1 MNRSVAWTGSIL
13 LLFGVGLF
21 VYRFWVL
28 GMPLL
33 PTDPEGV
40 WQVEM
45 DVTLRGRGPGAL
57 EAALPSNDS
66 HQIIFDETSS
76 SEGLDLVI
84 DHEGPGRLGV
94 WSGELSGIHR
104 IAYAFR
110 VRLTGERFALASAPV
125 RGEVPKSVTKAYL
138 KSTPETPAASKEV
151 AQRLESLGL
160 PPSDDPSG
168 RLRTI
173 FAFVDHQITTVDE
186 GTDDAL
192 LTMVEREGSPRGK
205 ARLMVT
211 LLRAA
216 EIPARLVA
224 GLRLEER
231 RSPDRIHWVEC
242 WINEGWVS
250 VSAQGDFFAER
261 PKDVLQ
267 LRYEDDVL
275 IEPTKVFA
283 MDSSY
288 SALRQRLSPRDL
300 ANMMIPENPFFAAV
314 SLYRLPVPTQKALR
328 LLLLLP
334 LGALMVSLYRN
345 LVGFRTFGTFM
356 PILIALA
363 LRETSLQAGLLILGL
378 VVGLGVVTRRFL
390 EGLRLL
396 VVPRISLLL
405 CLVILLVLGVS
416 LVAEEFDQRDL
427 VGSVFPLVVITMLIE
442 RLALVI
448 AEEGTRNALS
458 RAFSSIV
465 IAVLTYPVFRSTVAE
480 HLMFGFPELVIAIM
494 GCLVFIGGY
503 TGFRATDYV
512 RFRIL
517 GQGGE
522 SIPSEIFGI
531 APETE
536 GKTGAP

>member
-1 MNRSVAWTGSIL
+1 MNKPVLWTGSIL
-13 LLFGVGLF
+13 LLAGLGLF
-21 VYRFWVL
+21 TYRFWGL

-33 PTDPEGV
+33 PTNPEGL

-45 DVTLRGRGPGAL
+45 DVTVRGSGPGAL
-57 EAALPSNDS
+57 KAALPSNDS

-84 DHEGPGRLGV
+84 DNEGPGRLGV
-94 WSGELSGIHR
+94 WSGQLSGIHR
-104 IAYAFR
+104 IAYSFR
-110 VRLTGERFALASAPV
+110 VRLSEESFELPPAP
-125 RGEVPKSVTKAYL
+125 RRPEVPKSVAEAYL
-138 KSTPETPAASKEV
+138 RSTPEIPATSEEV
-151 AQRLESLGL
+151 EARLEVLGL
-160 PPSDDPSG
+160 PGEDDPSG

-173 FAFVDHQITTVDE
+173 FAFTDHQIATVDD

-205 ARLMVT
+205 ARLLVT

-216 EIPARLVA
+216 GIPARLVA
-224 GLRLEER
+224 GLRLQER
-231 RSPDRIHWVEC
+231 RSPERIHWVEC
-242 WINEGWVS
+242 WIDGAWVA
-250 VSAQGDFFAER
+250 VSPRGDFFAKR
-261 PKDVLQ
+261 PGDVLQ

-275 IEPTKVFA
+275 IEPTNVDA
-283 MDSSY
+283 IDSTY
-288 SALRQRLSPRDL
+288 SALQQRLSPRDL
-300 ANMMIPENPFFAAV
+300 ANMMIPDNPFFAAL

-345 LVGFRTFGTFM
+345 MIGFRTFGTFM

-363 LRETSLQAGLLILGL
+363 LRETSLQAGLLILAL
-378 VVGLGVVTRRFL
+378 VVGMGVVTRRFL

-405 CLVILLVLGVS
+405 CLVILLVLGIS
-416 LVAEEFDQRDL
+416 LVAEEFDQREL

-458 RAFSSIV
+458 RAFSSV
-465 IAVLTYPVFRSTVAE
+465 FIAILTYPILRSSIAE

-503 TGFRATDYV
+503 TGFRITDYL

-522 SIPSEIFGI
+522 SIPSEVFGI
-531 APETE
+531 GPETE
-536 GKTGAP
+536 GKSGAP